1 MQKFRLYIGLT
12 ALFLL
17 SNFAFAF
24 DQSHV
29 QWSDFLRKYIVT
41 EGASSYVNYAEIQK
55 NPSDL
60 KAYLASLEKVSNPEF
75 QEFDEKEQLAFL
87 INAYNAFTIKLVLDH
102 YPVSSIRD
110 IKGDFATPW
119 DKKFFSLLGTR
130 RSLNELEHEVI
141 RKKYNEPRIHF
152 ALVCAARGCPALKDE
167 AYQASKLEEQLDRST
182 AAFLADKSRNF
193 YDSKTKTLH
202 LSEIFSWYKS
212 DFTKS
217 HKSLPAFVARY
228 LPELDEYSHAQ
239 IRVDFSKNKYDWGLN
254 DASTRRGPASLLS
267 RNLPDSVLDLK
278 GTGHSRS
285 PSLPSGTQDQYGPPA
300 PNSRGS
306 SPSGSQTESG
316 PSYSTGGSGGG
327 GVGSGTESNGPHG
340 TSPSASGPSPSGG
353 YAGPGSG
360 AEASS
365 TPSGPSGVTGSGTET
380 PPASTQTAGSGTE
393 SNPSYTQ
400 NSAESR
406 GPTGSGT
413 ESRVPTIGSGTESVG
428 TGSESYRST
437 GSGTESVGSG
447 TESYRSV
454 GSGSETFGAIGS
466 GTESSRNIDD
476 RSRSVRGATTENA
489 VSFDGVSRS
498 PSTRENSSQSTR
510 SREVPAVTTPPSRS
524 HDSQNIQARTVTLDL
539 GPRELSSRPKNTTS
553 SSRVPNAGDSVRR
566 APANRDRVRPEGPP
580 TPPTGSES
588 PIAGEPFASNTGINL
603 RDVTETPDR
612 ERTEGPSPII
622 SPDGIEK
629 EEAPPKSKDNKLLSV
644 PGKKP
649 SHKVIAVKLPIP
661 DAKDGQPKEQ
671 VIYIEQD
678 KPISQEEM
686 QAMIKEVIEVLQK
699 LGRVESYPVKE
710 VEAVATVTGQEKL
723 DQYRSVMISTS
734 REQKKVFIP
743 APPDEELA
751 SDTDDSNA
759 EKLRKKRDTRPTSV
773 APAI

>member
-1 MQKFRLYIGLT
+1 MQKFRFYIGLT
-12 ALFLL
+12 AFFLL
-17 SNFAFAF
+17 PNFAFAF
-24 DQSHV
+24 DQSHA

-55 NPSDL
+55 SPSDL
-60 KAYLASLEKVSNPEF
+60 RAYLASLERVSNSEF
-75 QEFDEKEQLAFL
+75 QKFGENEQLAFL
-87 INAYNAFTIKLVLDH
+87 INAYNAFTIKLVLDY

-130 RSLNELEHEVI
+130 RSLNELEHEII

-152 ALVCAARGCPALKDE
+152 ALVCAARGCPALKNE

-193 YDSKTKTLH
+193 YDRKTKTLH

-228 LPELDEYSHAQ
+228 LPELDENSHAR

-267 RNLPDSVLDLK
+267 KNLPESVLDQID
-278 GTGHSRS
+278 TGPSRS
-285 PSLPSGTQDQYGPPA
+285 PSAPSGFQGQSGPPA

-306 SPSGSQTESG
+306 SSPSGSGTESG

-340 TSPSASGPSPSGG
+340 ASPSTSGPSPSGG

-360 AEASS
+360 SEASS
-365 TPSGPSGVTGSGTET
+365 APSGPSGVTGSGTET
-380 PPASTQTAGSGTE
+380 PPASTPTVGSGTE
-393 SNPSYTQ
+393 PDPSYTQ
-400 NSAESR
+400 SGAESR
-406 GPTGSGT
+406 GPT
-413 ESRVPTIGSGTESVG
+413 V
-428 TGSESYRST
+428 

-447 TESYRSV
+447 TESYRSTGSGTESIGSGTESYKSV
-454 GSGSETFGAIGS
+454 GSGSESFGSIGS
-466 GTESSRNIDD
+466 GTESSRNIED
-476 RSRSVRGATTENA
+476 RSRPVRGSTTENT
-489 VSFDGVSRS
+489 VSFDSANRS
-498 PSTRENSSQSTR
+498 ISGGPSTTGNSSRSTR
-510 SREVPAVTTPPSRS
+510 SREVPAVTRNIPTRRS
-524 HDSQNIQARTVTLDL
+524 HDSQNIQTRTLTIDL
-539 GPRELSSRPKNTTS
+539 GSRELSSRPHNTTS
-553 SSRVPNAGDSVRR
+553 SSRVPNTGDSVRR
-566 APANRDRVRPEGPP
+566 TPANRDRVRAEGPP

-588 PIAGEPFASNTGINL
+588 PIGGEPFVSNTGINL
-603 RDVTETPDR
+603 RDATETTDR
-612 ERTEGPSPII
+612 ERAEDPSPTI

-629 EEAPPKSKDNKLLSV
+629 EETLPKSKNNKLISV

-649 SHKVIAVKLPIP
+649 SHKVIAVKLPVP

-678 KPISQEEM
+678 KPLSQEEM
-686 QAMIKEVIEVLQK
+686 QTMIKEVIEVLQK
-699 LGRVESYPVKE
+699 LGRVENYPMKE

-759 EKLRKKRDTRPTSV
+759 DKLRKKRDARPTRV